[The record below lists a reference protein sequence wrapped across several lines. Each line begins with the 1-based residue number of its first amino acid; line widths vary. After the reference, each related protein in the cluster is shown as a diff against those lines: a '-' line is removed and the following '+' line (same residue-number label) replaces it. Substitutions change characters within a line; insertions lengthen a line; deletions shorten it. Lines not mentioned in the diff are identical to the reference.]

1 MEKHKG
7 EIIEKIV
14 RKSGYPLAILAKR
27 LYISRNTLYK
37 RFKRK
42 NLPYD
47 FILAVGHVIGYDFS
61 TTFPVLKN
69 ITTNIED
76 KIKRAKDRYIRLL
89 ERHINLLTLAAVI
102 MKNTKREEAR
112 KEIADFLEANIYE
125 IENNY
130 KEV

>member
-7 EIIEKIV
+7 QIIEKIV
-14 RKSGYPLAILAKR
+14 RKSGFPLAILAKR
-27 LYISRNTLYK
+27 LHISRNTLYK

-61 TTFPVLKN
+61 TIFPVLEK
-69 ITTNIED
+69 ITIDIKD
-76 KIKRAKDRYIRLL
+76 KVKRAKDKYIRLL
-89 ERHINLLTLAAVI
+89 ERYVNLLTLAAVV
-102 MKNTKREEAR
+102 MKKTKREEAR
-112 KEIADFLEANIYE
+112 KEIADFLEENIYK

-130 KEV
+130 KEI